1 MPGVGRGAWETLGS
15 RASRSSRRSAPRLQ
29 SADRA
34 VLAPWARGGNRRVTL
49 RLKPSSKPTSAT
61 GQGPAGRGKGRPLP
75 ELPPARAP
83 SLSHGALG
91 GAGGPSWGRG
101 PSVPPRGLRWPR
113 GDGLPGLTHLL
124 FRPRSSVPPGARV
137 WRESVGTE

>member
-49 RLKPSSKPTSAT
+49 SQAQAQLKAHFRHR
-61 GQGPAGRGKGRPLP
+61 AGTCWQR
-75 ELPPARAP
+75 
-83 SLSHGALG
+83 
-91 GAGGPSWGRG
+91 
-101 PSVPPRGLRWPR
+101 
-113 GDGLPGLTHLL
+113 
-124 FRPRSSVPPGARV
+124 
-137 WRESVGTE
+137 